1 MSELPSRASEAR
13 DGTGATTPDA
23 TWFDDEATAG
33 GGVPRRRERPVVVDS
48 TEPGHG
54 RETADRQAGRVANR
68 AGQGEAP
75 TGRATSATSG
85 GGSAHTDTGR
95 AVAVGGPPGSGSLI
109 GDALLR
115 ELLENGLPPRRAESS
130 SDSVVSDTVVF
141 EVDPRHD
148 STVAVSPVLPVRDPA
163 CAPTTAGDSCPAAVH
178 RNPDRRRPPPR
189 GRPGWTPARRSRP
202 SGRRT
207 PGRDSPRRVARPAP
221 PRVLPPGGTT
231 VTAVLPGRTAATHP
245 RGPPRTTARTRVT
258 RRTPGQPKP
267 AHPVRVPHG
276 DRPGAGRSATS
287 DTDGLGLGDLLAGA
301 LAAYRDI

>member
-1 MSELPSRASEAR
+1 
-13 DGTGATTPDA
+13 DGTGGMTPDA

-33 GGVPRRRERPVVVDS
+33 GGVPRRRERPAVADS
-48 TEPGHG
+48 AEPGHG
-54 RETADRQAGRVANR
+54 RETADRPAGRAANR

-75 TGRATSATSG
+75 TCRATSATSG

-115 ELLENGLPPRRAESS
+115 ELLENGRPPRRTESS

-163 CAPTTAGDSCPAAVH
+163 RAPTTAGGQVPRRGAPEPGPQAPASTTSSPTRRYNGHGRPPGPNGSHPPEGPAADH
-178 RNPDRRRPPPR
+178 GADPGHLPD
-189 GRPGWTPARRSRP
+189 
-202 SGRRT
+202 
-207 PGRDSPRRVARPAP
+207 ARPAEAGS
-221 PRVLPPGGTT
+221 PG
-231 VTAVLPGRTAATHP
+231 PGAS
-245 RGPPRTTARTRVT
+245 
-258 RRTPGQPKP
+258 RR
-267 AHPVRVPHG
+267 
-276 DRPGAGRSATS
+276 RPGAGRSATS